1 MPASYHAVDACP
13 LARVIRQRIATIL
26 ANDSASFS
34 TGTERATTLVVLRR
48 NWIPF
53 KTVFVSTD
61 DTLPFKAPHVV
72 RRPKRTIGSLSRMLL
87 ALPLSYAL
95 CSQPARAGTEA
106 ETETETTAETPP
118 SVTPEQSDR
127 LAPLPTE
134 GASSAPAKER
144 ARRDAATA
152 RVLWVERSPA
162 DEAAGRAPIPANAQP
177 DPCDGNDPES
187 SALETCRTRQ
197 GVVSGFYVAVDA
209 GMARLSREPAER
221 IGAGNGLTFA
231 FRLGVELMDLVIIG
245 MDFHFTRFT
254 DNHPFS
260 EEVVSCTTYEG
271 KVVGCDAPYSADS
284 DISGV
289 AVAIETGLQH
299 RFRPFA
305 VSTWTPGLMLGYAAA
320 TVKRGVGCEGCRTED
335 VDAKL
340 AGAYL
345 APFFRVTLGES
356 AHWAVI
362 ARSAW
367 FMTGDL
373 KHVSTVGIEFG
384 AP

>member
-1 MPASYHAVDACP
+1 V
-13 LARVIRQRIATIL
+13 
-26 ANDSASFS
+26 S
-34 TGTERATTLVVLRR
+34 TG
-48 NWIPF
+48 
-53 KTVFVSTD
+53 
-61 DTLPFKAPHVV
+61 DTLPFKAPHMRW
-72 RRPKRTIGSLSRMLL
+72 RRRTIGSFSGTLL

-95 CSQPARAGTEA
+95 CSQPARAELGTDS
-106 ETETETTAETPP
+106 ETETETETEAPP
-118 SVTPEQSDR
+118 SATPAPIDGEP
-127 LAPLPTE
+127 PLPTE
-134 GASSAPAKER
+134 GPSSAPTKQR
-144 ARRDAATA
+144 ARRDAPTA

-162 DEAAGRAPIPANAQP
+162 DEAAGRAPIPANAPP
-177 DPCDGNDPES
+177 DPCDGNDLEG
-187 SALETCRTRQ
+187 SALETCRTRL

-221 IGAGNGLTFA
+221 IGAGNGVTFA
-231 FRLGVELMDLVIIG
+231 FRLGAELIDLVVIG
-245 MDFHFTRFT
+245 MDFHFMRFT

-260 EEVVSCTTYEG
+260 ERVMSCTTYEG
-271 KVVGCDAPYSADS
+271 KVVGCDAPYSAES
-284 DISGV
+284 AISGV

-299 RFRPFA
+299 RFRPLA